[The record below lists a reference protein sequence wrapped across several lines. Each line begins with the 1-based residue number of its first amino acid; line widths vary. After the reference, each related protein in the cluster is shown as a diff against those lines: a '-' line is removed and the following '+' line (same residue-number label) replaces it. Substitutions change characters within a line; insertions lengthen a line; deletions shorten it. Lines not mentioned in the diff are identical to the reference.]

1 MFGNKLSIVKFIHRT
16 VFILMS
22 LSVIYILFSGI
33 TRSHHWTLLIAI
45 GAVFI
50 EGIILIF
57 NHWQC
62 PLTSLARKYGG
73 QNGNVTDMFCPAW
86 FVPHV
91 FKTCAVLFFIGIVL
105 LVANCVTT

>member
-1 MFGNKLSIVKFIHRT
+1 MFGSKLFIIKFIHRT
-16 VFILMS
+16 IFILMS

-33 TRSHHWTLLIAI
+33 TRTYHWTLLAAI
-45 GAVFI
+45 SAVFI

-62 PLTSLARKYGG
+62 PLTNLAQKYGDGNG
-73 QNGNVTDMFCPAW
+73 QVTDMFCPAW

-91 FKTCAVLFFIGIVL
+91 FKTCAGLFFIGIVL
-105 LVANCVTT
+105 LVVNHVIT